1 MSRKL
6 FVGGNWKLNPT
17 TQAQV
22 KSLVESLNGGS
33 WTDAVGKEPLFLLAA
48 HLEDLTSFSFFSS
61 FIEPSEVVVAP
72 SAIHLG
78 LVRSLAKKDIG
89 VAGQNCYVEPSG
101 AFTGETSAAS
111 LKDLEIDWVILG
123 HSERRNVFGESS
135 EV

>member
-1 MSRKL
+1 M
-6 FVGGNWKLNPT
+6 
-17 TQAQV
+17 
-22 KSLVESLNGGS
+22 
-33 WTDAVGKEPLFLLAA
+33 
-48 HLEDLTSFSFFSS
+48 
-61 FIEPSEVVVAP
+61 AP

-111 LKDLEIDWVILG
+111 LKDLEVDWVILG